1 MFSFFTPKPK
11 QNLAPLLTDV
21 HSHLLP
27 QLDDGSKSL
36 EESTQL
42 IQQFI
47 ELGYTKVI
55 TTPHVMSDFYR
66 NEPADILEKYNLL
79 NAHLSNQQVK
89 IQLEVAAEYYLD
101 ESLMARVNHNEKL
114 LTFGSKYLLFETNFL
129 TEPFQLKEFIFS
141 VTTLGYK
148 PVLAHPERYQYLV
161 NDFKKVED
169 LKNRGVLFQVNIP
182 SIIGAYSQPIKK
194 LAIQIIEKGWVDFLG
209 SDCHNQ
215 IQMDTLK
222 EAFNNKYF
230 KKALELP
237 LLNRS
242 L

>member
-1 MFSFFTPKPK
+1 MFSFFSPKPK
-11 QNLAPLLTDV
+11 KNLTPLFTDV

-27 QLDDGSKSL
+27 ELDDGVKSL

-42 IQQFI
+42 IRQFI

-55 TTPHVMSDFYR
+55 TTPHVMNDFYR
-66 NEPADILEKYNLL
+66 NEPVHISEKYNLL
-79 NAHLSNQQVK
+79 NTYLSEQQIN

-101 ESLMARVNHNEKL
+101 ESLMSRVAQNETL

-141 VTTLGYK
+141 ATTLGYK
-148 PVLAHPERYQYLV
+148 PVLAHPERYQYLI
-161 NDFKKVED
+161 NNFEKVED
-169 LKNRGVLFQVNIP
+169 LKNRGVLFQINIP

-194 LAIQIIEKGWVDFLG
+194 LAIQLIEKGWVDFLG

-222 EAFNNKYF
+222 ETFNNKYF